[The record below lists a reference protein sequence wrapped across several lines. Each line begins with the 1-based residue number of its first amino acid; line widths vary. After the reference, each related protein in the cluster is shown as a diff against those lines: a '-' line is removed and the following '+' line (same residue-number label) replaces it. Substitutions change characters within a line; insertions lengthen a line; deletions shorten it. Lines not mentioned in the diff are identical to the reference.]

1 MSSIGDGK
9 DISDDAGASGMKNNP
24 TLKPPISANSEVQ
37 SGSNSLLVIG
47 DDGISHT
54 VKFLE
59 THELCQS
66 EMTCKSFRMFAAQ
79 ILDRLVDDMN
89 NKCDHPSEGKGSRT
103 KLIRFIA
110 AKELTDQVKE
120 GLKDHLAENLIC
132 PTFQPCRC
140 RGCDSFPL
148 HTTMEIFDGKNKS
161 DIGSAY
167 EFFFTCLEAETCKF
181 LGFIPMKSNG
191 DTLVGCASPSKWI
204 EVDRFLSIAEGNRM
218 RDLYQVVAS
227 SKLTVIAVAVHRDSH
242 EARLV
247 GAGLDYSSNDVEI
260 DQGYPEHVLAIAERD
275 VCHDVHMFTNP
286 NDGDVEHTSVS
297 IFVQQENTQSR
308 PKFGFRLSLWG
319 DD

>member
-9 DISDDAGASGMKNNP
+9 GISDDVGASGMKNNP
-24 TLKPPISANSEVQ
+24 TLKPPSSANFDVQ
-37 SGSNSLLVIG
+37 RESNSLLVIG

-59 THELCQS
+59 TKELCQS

-110 AKELTDQVKE
+110 AKEMADQVKE

-140 RGCDSFPL
+140 RGCDTFPL
-148 HTTMEIFDGKNKS
+148 DTTMEIFDGKNKS

-167 EFFFTCLEAETCKF
+167 EFFFTCLEAEACKF
-181 LGFIPMKSNG
+181 LGFTPMKSNG
-191 DTLVGCASPSKWI
+191 DTLVGRASPSKWL
-204 EVDRFLSIAEGNRM
+204 EVNRILSIEEGRM
-218 RDLYQVVAS
+218 RDLFQMVAS
-227 SKLTVIAVAVHRDSH
+227 SKLTVIAVAVHKDTN
-242 EARLV
+242 ETRLV
-247 GAGLDYSSNDVEI
+247 GAGLNYTGNDAEI
-260 DQGYPEHVLAIAERD
+260 DHGYPKGFSAFAERD
-275 VCHDVHMFTNP
+275 VCHDVHKFTNP

-297 IFVQQENTQSR
+297 IFVQQENAQSR
-308 PKFGFRLSLWG
+308 PRFGFRLSLWG